1 VMLEYYFP
9 NEAAEPLLWHPVL
22 FAYTLLV
29 SGADLLI
36 LAALA
41 YLSGSLRKAIPL
53 MTMLGIGF
61 FAVVLAGPLADLRSP
76 QRAALIFTRP
86 HIVATASNPG
96 ISLTA
101 FQSIAWLVALVLSVI
116 FALLTFSYYSHQ
128 ASLTSSGFRR
138 TIYQAFSLGVTT
150 SERYGSV
157 EKAAK
162 VVAVLMLPFLTL
174 WGIYPASLFIMQT
187 WNPAWRS
194 WALLPVTYFADTF
207 VVATALFM
215 LVYFIWRYGGLERD
229 VVVPILKIHAAGS
242 LSVAALTGLQM
253 AIWWSWSPGTAEMV
267 SPLIPLMYLVIALL
281 LLSFFLSLVAMRY
294 PATIPVVALVA
305 MAGTFTN
312 KWNIIVNAQLISKT
326 GLAFL
331 EAELGGLWVLE
342 TAAPIALGIAV
353 FILLSM
359 IFPLEVREGG
369 K

>member
-86 HIVATASNPG
+86 HIAATAANPG

-138 TIYQAFSLGVTT
+138 KIYQAFSLGVTT

-162 VVAVLMLPFLTL
+162 VVAVLNPLGNLSRVVVHHADMEPRLEELGPTPGNILRRHVRRRDR
-174 WGIYPASLFIMQT
+174 FIH
-187 WNPAWRS
+187 AC
-194 WALLPVTYFADTF
+194 LLP
-207 VVATALFM
+207 
-215 LVYFIWRYGGLERD
+215 LE
-229 VVVPILKIHAAGS
+229 
-242 LSVAALTGLQM
+242 
-253 AIWWSWSPGTAEMV
+253 IWWFGA
-267 SPLIPLMYLVIALL
+267 
-281 LLSFFLSLVAMRY
+281 
-294 PATIPVVALVA
+294 
-305 MAGTFTN
+305 
-312 KWNIIVNAQLISKT
+312 
-326 GLAFL
+326 
-331 EAELGGLWVLE
+331 
-342 TAAPIALGIAV
+342 
-353 FILLSM
+353 
-359 IFPLEVREGG
+359 
-369 K
+369 

>member
-36 LAALA
+36 LTALA

-61 FAVVLAGPLADLRSP
+61 FVVVLAGPLADLRSP
-76 QRAALIFTRP
+76 QRATLMFTRP
-86 HIVATASNPG
+86 HIAATAANPG
-96 ISLTA
+96 ISLIA

-138 TIYQAFSLGVTT
+138 TIYQVFSLGVTT

-215 LVYFIWRYGGLERD
+215 LVYFLWRYGGLERD

-253 AIWWSWSPGTAEMV
+253 AMWWSWSPGTAEMV

-294 PATIPVVALVA
+294 PATIPVCR
-305 MAGTFTN
+305 AGGHGGHIHQQMEHNRKRPANLENRPRIPRSRARGSMGAGDRRTHRPRHRGLHFT
-312 KWNIIVNAQLISKT
+312 IHDLPA
-326 GLAFL
+326 
-331 EAELGGLWVLE
+331 GG
-342 TAAPIALGIAV
+342 
-353 FILLSM
+353 
-359 IFPLEVREGG
+359 EGG
-369 K
+369 W

>member
-1 VMLEYYFP
+1 MMLEYYFP

-41 YLSGSLRKAIPL
+41 YLSGSLRKVIPL

-61 FAVVLAGPLADLRSP
+61 FAVVLVGPLADLKSP
-76 QRAALIFTRP
+76 HKAPLIFTHP
-86 HIVATASNPG
+86 HLAPTAANPG

-101 FQSIAWLVALVLSVI
+101 FQATAWLIALILSII

-128 ASLTSSGFRR
+128 ASLTSVGLRKSL
-138 TIYQAFSLGVTT
+138 YQAFSLGVT
-150 SERYGSV
+150 SAEKYGAV
-157 EKAAK
+157 EKVAK
-162 VVAVLMLPFLTL
+162 AVAVLMLPFLTL
-174 WGIYPASLFIMQT
+174 WGVYPATLFIMQT

-215 LVYFIWRYGGLERD
+215 LVYFLWRYGSLERD
-229 VVVPILKIHAAGS
+229 VVTPVLKIHAAGS

-253 AIWWSWSPGTAEMV
+253 AMWWTWSPATAEMV
-267 SPLIPLMYLVIALL
+267 EPLIPLMYVVIGLL
-281 LLSFFLSLVAMRY
+281 LLSFFLSLVAIRY
-294 PATIPVVALVA
+294 PATIPAVSLVA

-326 GLAFL
+326 GLAFF
-331 EAELGGLWVLE
+331 EPELGGGWLLE
-342 TAAPIALGIAV
+342 TAAPIALGVAV
-353 FILLSM
+353 FVLLS
-359 IFPLEVREGG
+359 ILFPLEVRESG